1 MSNTQTIFNLE
12 SLSDFFS
19 EHNIFYIQSEIT
31 RLIFEFYSSKKVVVP
46 SDNIHGV
53 MIHVHEHWGR
63 RTMTLDQLNS
73 TVIFEIVQD
82 FKNHLTSQ
90 RTSNYYLNNEYTLMT
105 QRKSLN
111 TYKMNPRSR
120 SIQFHSIF

>member
-12 SLSDFFS
+12 SLPGFFS
-19 EHNIFYIQSEIT
+19 EYNILYVQSEIT
-31 RLIFEFYSSKKVVVP
+31 RLISEFYTSKKVMVP
-46 SDNIHGV
+46 LDNIHGV
-53 MIHVHEHWGR
+53 MIHIHEHWGR
-63 RTMTLDQLNS
+63 RTMTLDQINN

-120 SIQFHSIF
+120 SMQFQTTF